1 MRKILSALLII
12 SVMLSALTLSTYASD
27 DESSM
32 EDMTAGAEEI
42 CKGVKSAVL
51 MDASTGHVI
60 YEKEGATALPPASVT
75 KVMTLLLVA
84 EAIENGSISADQRVT
99 VSTYAASMGGS
110 QVFLKEGEEFSVEEL
125 LKCAVIA
132 SANDASVA
140 LAELVG
146 GTEESFVAMMNERA
160 SELGLKSSYFE
171 NCTGL
176 DDDVERHSLSAIDI
190 ATLSRELI
198 SHPIILKY
206 SCLWQDSIRDG
217 EFILTNTN
225 RLVRYYKGCT
235 GLKTGSTDKA
245 GFCVSAT
252 AERDGMHLIAVVMG
266 AETREDRN
274 ECARA
279 LLDFGFAGY
288 SLYTDP
294 ECDLELVPVNSG
306 SRVNVT
312 VKKEPFYTLIQ
323 RADYALIEKR
333 YTIPE
338 SLDAP
343 FVEGDA
349 VGVVEYYVGDVK
361 IGECNILVAE
371 SCEKISLI
379 DVFVS
384 IIDAIIS
391 GV

>member
-1 MRKILSALLII
+1 MRKIISAFLILSVL
-12 SVMLSALTLSTYASD
+12 LSALTLFTFASD
-27 DESSM
+27 DESSL

-42 CKGVKSAVL
+42 CKSVKSAVL
-51 MDASTGHVI
+51 MDASTGRVI

-99 VSTYAASMGGS
+99 VSTHAASMGGS

-146 GTEESFVAMMNERA
+146 GTEESFVAMMNDRA
-160 SELGLKSSYFE
+160 AELGLKSSYFE

-176 DDDVERHSLSAIDI
+176 DDDVERHLLSAIDI

-252 AERDGMHLIAVVMG
+252 AEREGMHLIAVVMG

-294 ECDLELVPVNSG
+294 ECDLEQVPVNKG
-306 SRVNVT
+306 SRVFVT
-312 VKKEPFYTLIQ
+312 VKKEAFYTLIK
-323 RADYALIEKR
+323 RSDASSIEKR
-333 YTIPE
+333 YTIPN
-338 SLDAP
+338 SVDAP
-343 FVEGDA
+343 FAEGDI
-349 VGVVEYYVGDVK
+349 VGLVEYFVGDTK
-361 IGECNILVAE
+361 LGECNILVTE
-371 SCEKISLI
+371 SAEKISLI
-379 DVFVS
+379 DVFLS
-384 IIDAIIS
+384 ILGVIIS
-391 GV
+391 GK